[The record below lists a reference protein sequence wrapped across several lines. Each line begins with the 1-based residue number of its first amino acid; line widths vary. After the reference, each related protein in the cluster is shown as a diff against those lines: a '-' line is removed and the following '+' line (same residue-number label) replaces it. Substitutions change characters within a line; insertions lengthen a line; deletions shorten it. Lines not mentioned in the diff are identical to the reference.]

1 LLLFQFAYA
10 NLADSTLVQQILEQA
25 FSDIR
30 SHEIVGKAKQAF
42 VEVYGGNRSS
52 SSIANDDLVCSSYSI
67 PNDNLVHH
75 IVGAVK
81 NVEADK
87 PPLSRES
94 YSYSIPNKIVEVD
107 KTPLSRESLEVLGT
121 PDKTPRSRTVGQ
133 PSKAPSL
140 EVLGTPD
147 KTPRSRK
154 VGQPSKAPS
163 LEVLGTPDKTPR
175 SRKVGQPS
183 KAPSLEVLGTP
194 DKTPRSRKVGQST
207 NPFAHIFKI
216 SRDTVRVKYNSYKI
230 ERMADGWNIFE
241 TSLIWSLKT
250 SHPEIF
256 REIFFEM
263 DISDSITLFRFGVA
277 INVLSKISDSNVLPY
292 QSLNNDICE
301 SMAIAFVDPSPGN
314 TNLPEDIVD
323 RLRKLEEHFSENYS
337 LSLDQFATKTSG
349 RRELWS
355 FWDEAVLRSQE
366 YLRGNIFFEQA
377 SCLLRIG
384 IAVWIPDPK
393 TPGDYIISCCFG
405 DAFEN
410 TIHIIQHSDSLE
422 VVETE
427 LQTR

>member
-107 KTPLSRESLEVLGT
+107 KTPLSRE
-121 PDKTPRSRTVGQ
+121 
-133 PSKAPSL
+133 
-140 EVLGTPD
+140 
-147 KTPRSRK
+147 
-154 VGQPSKAPS
+154 S

>member
-1 LLLFQFAYA
+1 MLFQFAYA

-81 NVEADK
+81 NVEADE

-121 PDKTPRSRTVGQ
+121 PDKTPRSRT
-133 PSKAPSL
+133 
-140 EVLGTPD
+140 
-147 KTPRSRK
+147 
-154 VGQPSKAPS
+154 
-163 LEVLGTPDKTPR
+163 
-175 SRKVGQPS
+175 VGQPS

-263 DISDSITLFRFGVA
+263 DISFSITLFRFGVA

-377 SCLLRIG
+377 SCLLRIR

>member
-1 LLLFQFAYA
+1 MAKL
-10 NLADSTLVQQILEQA
+10 
-25 FSDIR
+25 
-30 SHEIVGKAKQAF
+30 GKKTTWK
-42 VEVYGGNRSS
+42 NS
-52 SSIANDDLVCSSYSI
+52 
-67 PNDNLVHH
+67 
-75 IVGAVK
+75 VK
-81 NVEADK
+81 K
-87 PPLSRES
+87 
-94 YSYSIPNKIVEVD
+94 KC
-107 KTPLSRESLEVLGT
+107 T
-121 PDKTPRSRTVGQ
+121 PDKTPR
-133 PSKAPSL
+133 
-140 EVLGTPD
+140 
-147 KTPRSRK
+147 
-154 VGQPSKAPS
+154 
-163 LEVLGTPDKTPR
+163 
-175 SRKVGQPS
+175 
-183 KAPSLEVLGTP
+183 
-194 DKTPRSRKVGQST
+194 T

-277 INVLSKISDSNVLPY
+277 INVLSNISDSNVLPY

>member
-1 LLLFQFAYA
+1 MLLFQFAYA

-107 KTPLSRESLEVLGT
+107 KTPLSRE
-121 PDKTPRSRTVGQ
+121 
-133 PSKAPSL
+133 
-140 EVLGTPD
+140 
-147 KTPRSRK
+147 
-154 VGQPSKAPS
+154 S

>member
-1 LLLFQFAYA
+1 MLFQFAYA

-121 PDKTPRSRTVGQ
+121 PDKTPRSRT
-133 PSKAPSL
+133 
-140 EVLGTPD
+140 
-147 KTPRSRK
+147 
-154 VGQPSKAPS
+154 
-163 LEVLGTPDKTPR
+163 
-175 SRKVGQPS
+175 VGQPS